1 MSNYTNALSNIDA
14 TSRTVGTASR
24 SINARNFVSI
34 WFGLVVLVLLTIVT
48 LFLVKKYLKNE
59 AGNLWD
65 FLSKPYKDL
74 LTRLKAAKSIEE
86 TGVHPTIKT
95 KQDAKDVADSIYNCF
110 HAWRDDEESLYNILR
125 TRIANAADWE
135 AVRGQFGV
143 RVCPKPGSLVNI
155 QHYGDLEHIISD
167 NLTPKERT
175 YVRNLLASKGIQ
187 TTQI

>member
-1 MSNYTNALSNIDA
+1 MSNYTNALRNIDA

-74 LTRLKAAKSIEE
+74 LTQWKALDTIER
-86 TGVHPTIKT
+86 TGVKPTIENDS
-95 KQDAKDVADSIYNCF
+95 QAKDIAERIYSCF
-110 HAWRDDEESLYNILR
+110 QATHDDETTLY
-125 TRIANAADWE
+125 RIVRNEISNTGDWE
-135 AVRGQFGV
+135 AVKGQFGV
-143 RVCPKPGSLVNI
+143 RICPKPLTMFGI
-155 QHYGDLEHIISD
+155 QHTGDLEHVISD
-167 NLTPKERT
+167 NLTEKERK
-175 YVRNLLASKGIQ
+175 YLRDILNSKQIN
-187 TTQI
+187 TTI

>member
-1 MSNYTNALSNIDA
+1 MSDYATVLKNVGA

-24 SINARNFVSI
+24 SLRAGNFVSI

-86 TGVHPTIKT
+86 TGVRPTIKT
-95 KQDAKDVADSIYNCF
+95 QQDALEVADSIYNCF
-110 HAWRDDEESLYNILR
+110 HEWGDDEESLYNILR
-125 TRIANAADWE
+125 SRIANVADWH
-135 AVRGQFGV
+135 AVKGQFGV
-143 RVCPKPGSLVNI
+143 RVCPKLGTIINVKHS
-155 QHYGDLEHIISD
+155 GDLEHVISD
-167 NLTPKERT
+167 NLSPKERT
-175 YVRNLLASKGIQ
+175 YVRNLLASKGII